1 MTIIYTIVDS
11 ASYPEIPMPRRRPL
25 EAAAALR
32 RLVANP
38 EDTAQVFVIMRAL
51 SGDALVQGHARFA
64 KTDVGAAVLRE
75 ERDLL
80 DVLCDRARLHSM
92 PEGSLGRTYLD
103 FVEANGIAAEGLV
116 EASEPTAE
124 DYTDLT
130 PSEGHYA
137 RRLRDQHDLWHV
149 LTGYSTQPYGEV
161 CVVAFSYPQT
171 TNLGFAAIALI
182 GALKIAK
189 ESGSRQIFRD
199 AWEAYRR
206 GRRARW
212 LPGADWEALLA
223 RPLAQV
229 RAELGIEPREQRV
242 TTSELP
248 QAA

>member
-1 MTIIYTIVDS
+1 
-11 ASYPEIPMPRRRPL
+11 MPRRRPL

-51 SGDALVQGHARFA
+51 SGDALSKGHARFA
-64 KTDVGAAVLRE
+64 KTPLGAAVLRE

-80 DVLCDRARLHSM
+80 DALCDREALRRL
-92 PEGSLGRTYLD
+92 PEGSLGRVYLA

-116 EASEPTAE
+116 EASEPTAD
-124 DYTDLT
+124 DYTELT

-171 TNLGFAAIALI
+171 ANLGFAAIALI

-189 ESGSRQIFRD
+189 ESGSRQVFRD

-212 LPGADWEALLA
+212 LPEQDWEALLA
-223 RPLAQV
+223 RPIAQV
-229 RAELGIEPREQRV
+229 RAELAIEPR
-242 TTSELP
+242 P
-248 QAA
+248 QPQPESLVARAA